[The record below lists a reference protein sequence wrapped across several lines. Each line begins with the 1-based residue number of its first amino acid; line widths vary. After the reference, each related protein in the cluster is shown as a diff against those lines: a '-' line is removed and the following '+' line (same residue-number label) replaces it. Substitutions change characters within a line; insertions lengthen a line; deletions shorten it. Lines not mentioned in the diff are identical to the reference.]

1 MLYLMGVPRKGIGV
15 SSDWLSPSLMSSL
28 RRRFGVHELSMDN
41 GSCAQTVAVRSQYLA
56 KYELKTCADVES
68 VNFQEPLMAR

>member
-1 MLYLMGVPRKGIGV
+1 MGVLGKDIGV
-15 SSDWLSPSLMSSL
+15 SSDWLSPSLLSSL

-41 GSCAQTVAVRSQYLA
+41 GSCVQTVTVRSQYLA
-56 KYELKTCADVES
+56 KYELKTCAEAES